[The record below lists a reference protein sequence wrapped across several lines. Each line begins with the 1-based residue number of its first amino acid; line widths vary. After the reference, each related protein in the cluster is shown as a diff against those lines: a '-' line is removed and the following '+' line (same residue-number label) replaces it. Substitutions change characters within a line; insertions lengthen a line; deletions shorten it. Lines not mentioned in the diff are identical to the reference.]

1 MRIGRLRT
9 IRPITLLIKRGPKGF
24 GVDSPQRLLLR
35 ALLEGMGDAVRRND
49 ESAGDRY
56 YRRLGLIARHFD
68 TNPPLSDTLE
78 QLLSAS
84 GRWLATRVAE
94 RYEPENQ
101 VIEQIGLVLEL
112 L

>member
-1 MRIGRLRT
+1 
-9 IRPITLLIKRGPKGF
+9 
-24 GVDSPQRLLLR
+24 VDSPQRLLLR
-35 ALLEGMGDAVRRND
+35 ALLEGLGDAVRRND
-49 ESAGDRY
+49 DLAGDRY
-56 YRRLGLIARHFD
+56 YRRIGLIAQQHFY
-68 TNPPLSDTLE
+68 TNPSLSNTLE

-101 VIEQIGLVLEL
+101 VAEQIELVLEL